1 MGSKKVVEKPAEIC
15 EKEGG
20 IVGAESKPVND
31 GTIRP
36 ISNSK
41 SSKILL
47 FNSKSV

>member
-31 GTIRP
+31 GTKRP
-36 ISNSK
+36 KSSSK
-41 SSKILL
+41 SGKIIWQI
-47 FNSKSV
+47 NT